1 MSGVAEALLI
11 VHLFLSASG
20 VYPVDRAY
28 EFSSMQECI
37 ESLKSSQ
44 FKISTGG
51 DAESIG
57 ALYCVPNKS
66 TNHYHYSHA
75 NDKYKKIIIV
85 PDK

>member
-1 MSGVAEALLI
+1 MSGAAEALLI
-11 VHLFLSASG
+11 VHLFSSASG
-20 VYPVDRAY
+20 VYLVDRAY
-28 EFSSMQECI
+28 EFPSMQECI
-37 ESLKSSQ
+37 ESIKSSQ

-66 TNHYHYSHA
+66 TNHYSYSYS
-75 NDKYKKIIIV
+75 NDTYKKITIL

>member
-11 VHLFLSASG
+11 VHLFSSASG
-20 VYPVDRAY
+20 VRLVDRAY
-28 EFSSMQECI
+28 EFPSMQECI
-37 ESLKSSQ
+37 ESIKSSQ

-66 TNHYHYSHA
+66 INHYSYSYS
-75 NDKYKKIIIV
+75 NDTYKKITIL

>member
-11 VHLFLSASG
+11 VHLFSSASG
-20 VYPVDRAY
+20 VRLVDRAY
-28 EFSSMQECI
+28 EFPSMQECI
-37 ESLKSSQ
+37 ESIKSSQ

-66 TNHYHYSHA
+66 TNHYNYSYS
-75 NDKYKKIIIV
+75 NDTYKKITIL

>member
-1 MSGVAEALLI
+1 MSGVTEALLI
-11 VHLFLSASG
+11 VHLFSSASG
-20 VYPVDRAY
+20 VRLVDRAY
-28 EFSSMQECI
+28 EFPSMQECI
-37 ESLKSSQ
+37 ESIKSSQ

-66 TNHYHYSHA
+66 ANHYNYSYS
-75 NDKYKKIIIV
+75 NDTYKKITIL

>member
-11 VHLFLSASG
+11 VHLFSSASG

-51 DAESIG
+51 D
-57 ALYCVPNKS
+57 VPNKS